1 MVELQLEV
9 GLTCAWWE
17 LPARCSCNSL
27 FFKCLGGWVWNVAGA
42 GLSLGKIEGRT
53 CSTIKAFK
61 SQFYAGMILF
71 RVEQVE
77 SNYLQ

>member
-42 GLSLGKIEGRT
+42 GLSLVKRGKILQE
-53 CSTIKAFK
+53 SSMVSSK
-61 SQFYAGMILF
+61 SD
-71 RVEQVE
+71 
-77 SNYLQ
+77 